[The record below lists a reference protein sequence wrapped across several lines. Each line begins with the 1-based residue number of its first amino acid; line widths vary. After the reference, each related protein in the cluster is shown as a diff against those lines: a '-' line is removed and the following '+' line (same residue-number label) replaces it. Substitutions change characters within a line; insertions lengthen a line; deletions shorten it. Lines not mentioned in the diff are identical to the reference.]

1 MVVITI
7 SRQYGS
13 GGDEIAAL
21 VCKMLGYRHFDKRLM
36 AQMAAEVGLDEH
48 EVVDFSED
56 NYKMQGFL
64 DRLLGRRL
72 APRAAQAD
80 PLQVAIAGP
89 KVNEVERMDEEYTL
103 TLIQST
109 IHAAYEQGNVV
120 IVGRGGQAILKD
132 KPDVLHVRIEA
143 PYNARVDRLCQR
155 ENFSLAGAK
164 DTAIKHDRKSA
175 EYLKRFYAIDWA
187 DTLPYDLVINT
198 GKLNTDAAS
207 HLIVNSVSY
216 LPPAEG

>member
-1 MVVITI
+1 MAVVTI

-13 GGDEIAAL
+13 GGDEIAAD
-21 VCKMLGYRHFDKRLM
+21 VCKMLGYRHFDKSLM
-36 AQMAAEVGLDEH
+36 AQMATEVGLSED

-56 NYKMQGFL
+56 NYRMQGFL
-64 DRLLGRRL
+64 DRVLGRRL
-72 APRAAQAD
+72 TPRAAQAD

-89 KVNEVERMDEEYTL
+89 KVNELERMDEAYSI

-109 IHAAYEQGNVV
+109 IYAAYEQGNVV

-143 PYNARVDRLCQR
+143 PYDARVERLCSRQ
-155 ENFSLAGAK
+155 NYSLAGAK
-164 DTAIKHDRKSA
+164 DTAIKHDRASA
-175 EYLKRFYAIDWA
+175 EYLKRFYTIDWA
-187 DTLPYDLVINT
+187 NPLLYDLVINT
-198 GKLNTDAAS
+198 GKLKTEAAA

-216 LPPAEG
+216 LPSA